1 MAHPVVT
8 AVIFASRPRRPLVAL
23 TNAMSLMDRNILAIL
38 APRIKR
44 DLVIGDAEMGLL
56 YGTVLALFYALSSLP
71 PNQV

>member
-1 MAHPVVT
+1 
-8 AVIFASRPRRPLVAL
+8 LVAL
-23 TNAMSLMDRNILAIL
+23 TNATSLMDRNILAIL

-71 PNQV
+71 PNRCRPRFPW